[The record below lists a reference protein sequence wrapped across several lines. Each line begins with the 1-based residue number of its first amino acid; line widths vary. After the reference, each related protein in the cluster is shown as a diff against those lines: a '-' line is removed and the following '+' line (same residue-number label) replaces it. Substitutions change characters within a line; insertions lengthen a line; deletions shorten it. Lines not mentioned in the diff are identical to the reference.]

1 MNTRNRTYHRPK
13 RHYRRL
19 GPCHL
24 QLFAALVGVGVGMV
38 VAGIDGV
45 VEVSGREGNGS
56 GGVDGSGGGE
66 S

>member
-1 MNTRNRTYHRPK
+1 MDRRNRTYHGPK
-13 RHYRRL
+13 HCYCRL
-19 GPCHL
+19 GPCRL
-24 QLFAALVGVGVGMV
+24 QLLVGVGVGMV

-56 GGVDGSGGGE
+56 SSVDGSGGGE

>member
-1 MNTRNRTYHRPK
+1 
-13 RHYRRL
+13 
-19 GPCHL
+19 L

-56 GGVDGSGGGE
+56 SGIDGSGGGE